1 MFAPYSTVSSVKVII
16 VRMVENSCG
25 FGFVEM
31 TGKGEANKA
40 ITGLNNKML
49 DDKPV
54 WVSEARS
61 KTF

>member
-40 ITGLNNKML
+40 ITRLNDKML